1 MALQSALYSG
11 LLQHRRH
18 QPRAHQFRYR
28 SSLLLLDLDEQQQV
42 FGLSQLWSGRWWS
55 PMRFR
60 EGDYLRAERQ
70 LRHCWVLVVRLRGA
84 RQHEEQKRELHPA
97 WPQHEQAS

>member
-42 FGLSQLWSGRWWS
+42 FGLS
-55 PMRFR
+55 
-60 EGDYLRAERQ
+60 
-70 LRHCWVLVVRLRGA
+70 
-84 RQHEEQKRELHPA
+84 
-97 WPQHEQAS
+97 